1 MDTHDPTTRW
11 PNDGVFPL
19 TSWSLIRSS
28 QDPANPEALAA
39 LDRLARAYWRP
50 LYACARALGLDHEEA
65 EDEVQDLFRRIVS
78 RETLRTLG
86 SGERRFRWFLTAC
99 LKNAVASSQRAGLRQ
114 KRGGGAAVESL
125 DEAKHV
131 DSADAETPETT
142 MDKAWAREVFDR
154 AMARLAEDSTERGRG
169 EIFAVLKPV
178 LAGEMPEGGYAAL
191 AVTLGSADG
200 TVRKMVFDFRARLG
214 LLIRQE
220 VAQTVA
226 DPADVDDELRHLVA
240 LL

>member
-1 MDTHDPTTRW
+1 MRW
-11 PNDGVFPL
+11 PNDGVFPV

-28 QDPANPEALAA
+28 QDPANPDALAA

-50 LYACARALGLDHEEA
+50 LYAWARSAGLGHEQA
-65 EDEVQDLFRRIVS
+65 EDEVQELFSRIVS
-78 RETLRTLG
+78 REMLRTLLA
-86 SGERRFRWFLTAC
+86 GERRFRWFLMAC
-99 LKNAVASSQRAGLRQ
+99 LKNAMASSVRAKLCQ
-114 KRGGGAAVESL
+114 KRGGGVAVGSL
-125 DEAKHV
+125 DEAAHV
-131 DSADAETPETT
+131 ESPDVESPEAAL
-142 MDKAWAREVFDR
+142 DKAWAREVFDR
-154 AMARLAEDSTERGRG
+154 AMARLAEDATERGRG

-191 AVTLGSADG
+191 AVTLGATEG
-200 TVRKMVFDFRARLG
+200 AVRKMVFDFRARLG
-214 LLIRQE
+214 VLIRQE

>member
-1 MDTHDPTTRW
+1 MGTNDSTTRW
-11 PNDGVFPL
+11 ESDGVFPL
-19 TSWSLIRSS
+19 TSWSLIHSS

-50 LYACARALGLDHEEA
+50 LYACARSLGLDHGQA
-65 EDEVQDLFRRIVS
+65 EDEVQELFHRIVS

-86 SGERRFRWFLTAC
+86 SGERRFRWFLMAC
-99 LKNAVASSQRAGLRQ
+99 LKNAVASSQRASLRQ
-114 KRGGGAAVESL
+114 KRGAGAVVESL
-125 DEAKHV
+125 EEAEHV
-131 DSADAETPETT
+131 KAPDVESPETT
-142 MDKAWAREVFDR
+142 MDRAWVRELFDR
-154 AMARLAEDSTERGRG
+154 AMARLAEDATERGRG

-191 AVTLGSADG
+191 AVTLGSTDG
-200 TVRKMVFDFRARLG
+200 TVRKMVFDYRARLG
-214 LLIRQE
+214 VLIRQE